1 MSTDLPPS
9 NADDLAG
16 PGDKGFDDKG
26 FDETR
31 PDASGSAGFADEAVA
46 SDAPVPVWGLVA
58 VAAFVVLV
66 VCGYVATGVAPR
78 WANTNPEGLIALNAR
93 IRHLLLVVG
102 GGISWWSY
110 AVIAGLRLALAFVV
124 CHLIGRAYGDRVL
137 NWFGQYLG
145 FSKET
150 IVTMQAGFDKVD
162 WLIVPWFA
170 GSNIVAAIT
179 GIRRMHPVRLAVLLA
194 VGIAARL
201 ALYWYIGKA
210 FEDQIGE
217 VLDFIGKYQWPLTAL
232 SIGLVV
238 LSVGANLRRGRSFK
252 L

>member
-1 MSTDLPPS
+1 MSTPDNPPY
-9 NADDLAG
+9 DDSDRAG
-16 PGDKGFDDKG
+16 PVDDAGDPVTID
-26 FDETR
+26 
-31 PDASGSAGFADEAVA
+31 P
-46 SDAPVPVWGLVA
+46 PVPAWGLVA

-66 VCGYVATGVAPR
+66 VCGYVATAVAPT
-78 WANTNPEGLIALNAR
+78 WANSNPEGLIALNAR

-110 AVIAGLRLALAFVV
+110 ALIAGLRLALAFVV
-124 CHLIGRAYGDRVL
+124 CHLIGRAYGNRVL
-137 NWFGQYLG
+137 EWFGQFLG
-145 FSKET
+145 FTPET

-162 WLIVPWFA
+162 WLIVPWFS

-179 GIRRMHPVRLAVLLA
+179 GIRRMQPLRLAVLLA
-194 VGIAARL
+194 IGIVGRL

-210 FEDQIGE
+210 FEDQIGT

-238 LSVGANLRRGRSFK
+238 LTVGANLRRGRNFK

>member
-1 MSTDLPPS
+1 VSTPELPPS
-9 NADDLAG
+9 DDPGPAG
-16 PGDKGFDDKG
+16 PVDNVDAVDDA
-26 FDETR
+26 
-31 PDASGSAGFADEAVA
+31 DAAVA
-46 SDAPVPVWGLVA
+46 VDPPVPAWGLVA

-78 WANTNPEGLIALNAR
+78 WANSNPEGLIALNAR

-110 AVIAGLRLALAFVV
+110 ALIAGLRLALAFVV

-137 NWFGQYLG
+137 QWFGQYLG
-145 FSKET
+145 FTPET

-162 WLIVPWFA
+162 WLIVPWFS

-179 GIRRMHPVRLAVLLA
+179 GIRRMHPVRLAVLLTIGI
-194 VGIAARL
+194 VGRL

-210 FEDQIGE
+210 FEDQIGT
-217 VLDFIGKYQWPLTAL
+217 VLDFIAKYQWPLTAL
-232 SIGLVV
+232 SIVLVV
-238 LSVGANLRRGRSFK
+238 LTVGGNLRRGRNFK

>member
-1 MSTDLPPS
+1 M
-9 NADDLAG
+9 
-16 PGDKGFDDKG
+16 
-26 FDETR
+26 
-31 PDASGSAGFADEAVA
+31 
-46 SDAPVPVWGLVA
+46 
-58 VAAFVVLV
+58 AAFVALV
-66 VCGYVATGVAPR
+66 VCGYVATGVAPT
-78 WANTNPEGLIALNAR
+78 WANSNPEGLIALNAR

-110 AVIAGLRLALAFVV
+110 ALIAGLRLALAFVV

-137 NWFGQYLG
+137 EWFGQYLG
-145 FSKET
+145 FTPET

-162 WLIVPWFA
+162 WLIVPWFS

-179 GIRRMHPVRLAVLLA
+179 GIRRMHPVRLAVLLTIGI
-194 VGIAARL
+194 VGRL
-201 ALYWYIGKA
+201 ALYWYVGKA
-210 FEDQIGE
+210 FEDQIGT

-238 LSVGANLRRGRSFK
+238 LTVGGNLRRGRNFK